1 MEILNNN
8 ISEGTGNI
16 AGVFRDYVASV
27 TGLSPEYFFGGG
39 NTNYSQAAFQ
49 IAATNEHV
57 RSRFQIGMIEPLAR
71 FVVNTFIRNDAEVAA
86 SGAKEDDF
94 DIEFE
99 SIYDETEQEKAD
111 LANKR
116 TETLIRQRE
125 YPELESAFKQ
135 LKLLDEDITFAGME
149 PPEEEGG
156 DGNDVIDGDD
166 DHTDSKLVK
175 PLENAKRILYRLRY
189 SDGRIYGTGSSTGSF
204 WNTPQEAL
212 AAKKKSGIKDL
223 MIYEYDTQ
231 AGEFRGEVMI
241 D

>member
-1 MEILNNN
+1 
-8 ISEGTGNI
+8 
-16 AGVFRDYVASV
+16 VFRDYVASV

-57 RSRFQIGMIEPLAR
+57 RSRYQIAMIEPMAR

-86 SGAKEDDF
+86 CGVAEDDF
-94 DIEFE
+94 DIDFE

-111 LANKR
+111 LQAKR

-125 YPELESAFKQ
+125 YPELEDAFKQ
-135 LKLLDEDITFAGME
+135 LELLDEDITFKGME
-149 PPEEEGG
+149 PPTEEGDDNAG
-156 DGNDVIDGDD
+156 SGGGNVIDQGD
-166 DHTDSKLVK
+166 DHTDSKLTK
-175 PLENAKRILYRLRY
+175 PLENAKRIMYRLRY
-189 SDGRIYGTGSSTGSF
+189 PDGRLYGTGSTTGSF

-212 AAKKKSGIKDL
+212 AAKKKSGNRDL

-231 AGEFRGEVMI
+231 LGRFVGEVMI